1 MVGDEDGEGLGF
13 YIAYI
18 SIFFFL
24 LLCGLSLGERE
35 CTGSTGVVGALSCLD
50 SGGGFGGY
58 MVISFISIVTFIS
71 VVNNI
76 G

>member
-1 MVGDEDGEGLGF
+1 MTKTAKVWVSTSHTSV
-13 YIAYI
+13 Y
-18 SIFFFL
+18 FFFL

-71 VVNNI
+71 VVNNV